1 MEKIKIYQDD
11 KSVEELCNA
20 DPQMKKL
27 VQIIGNIE
35 VAMRLDFFTSIV
47 RSMIGQQ
54 ISVQAA
60 NAIYTRLES
69 LMENNIT
76 AASMLQASEER
87 LRSIGLSARKVI
99 YLRDLA
105 EKVYHNDID
114 LQKLHTLDNQTVIK
128 QLTSIKG
135 IGKWTAEMFL
145 IFSLG
150 RMNVLA
156 LDDIGIQR
164 GAKWLYEVEKL
175 DRRKILVD
183 KQPIWSPHLTI
194 ASFYLWETVHLDL
207 VKKYYSIEDIGG
219 E

>member
-20 DPQMKKL
+20 DSQMKKL
-27 VQIIGNIE
+27 IQIIGDIE
-35 VAMRLDFFTSIV
+35 VVMRLDFFTSLV

-76 AASMLQASEER
+76 ATSILKASEQR

-105 EKVYHNDID
+105 EKVYHNEVD
-114 LQKLHTLDNQTVIK
+114 LQKLHKLDNQTVIK

-164 GAKWLYEVEKL
+164 GAKWLYEVEKSE
-175 DRRKILVD
+175 RRKILAE
-183 KQPIWSPHLTI
+183 KQPVWSPHLTI

-207 VKKYYSIEDIGG
+207 VKKYNSIEDIGG

>member
-20 DPQMKKL
+20 DSQMKKL
-27 VQIIGNIE
+27 IQIIGDIE
-35 VAMRLDFFTSIV
+35 VVMRLDFFTSLV

-76 AASMLQASEER
+76 ATSILKTSEQR

-105 EKVYHNDID
+105 EKVYHNEVD
-114 LQKLHTLDNQTVIK
+114 LQKLHKLDNQTVIK

-164 GAKWLYEVEKL
+164 GAKWLYEVEKSE
-175 DRRKILVD
+175 RRKILAE
-183 KQPIWSPHLTI
+183 KQPVWSPHLTI

-207 VKKYYSIEDIGG
+207 VKKYNSIEDIGG

>member
-1 MEKIKIYQDD
+1 MEKLKIYHDD
-11 KSVEELCNA
+11 KSVKELGNA

-27 VQIIGNIE
+27 IQIIGDIE
-35 VAMRLDFFTSIV
+35 VIMRLDYFTSLV

-60 NAIYTRLES
+60 NAIYKRLES

-76 AASMLQASEER
+76 AVSILKTSDER
-87 LRSIGLSARKVI
+87 LSSIGLSGRKII

-105 EKVYHNDID
+105 EKVNQSEVD
-114 LQKLHTLDNQTVIK
+114 LQKLHTLDNQTIIK

-164 GAKWLYEVEKL
+164 GAKWLYEVEKSE
-175 DRRKILVD
+175 RRKILVD

-194 ASFYLWETVHLDL
+194 ASFYLWEIVHLDFL
-207 VKKYYSIEDIGG
+207 KKYNSIEDIGG
-219 E
+219 N